1 VDHGAAIVARL
12 VYHLLRDQSVPP
24 MARNFSFLRVEKI
37 IFAAELPSLCCT
49 IVSICGDGVRC
60 ESSCVWRGSAPCSLP
75 CRLSRAFDLIRHG
88 TSVCL
93 RLAFAQLGHRRDP
106 GPSAKTGLLYP
117 PEVGTLPTS
126 PLRFR
131 WYPLSLSRRLSH
143 STESVSL
150 YLQSLS
156 LMLYTSFGVAR
167 CLQSSGLTAG
177 SPAAAASSLDM
188 FGRSHGIVL

>member
-1 VDHGAAIVARL
+1 VFGAEVRRVVCPVGYLEPSIRSNMEQASVFVLHLHSSGIGGIRARQRRR
-12 VYHLLRDQSVPP
+12 VTCTHQKSGHCQLLHYVSVGI
-24 MARNFSFLRVEKI
+24 L
-37 IFAAELPSLCCT
+37 
-49 IVSICGDGVRC
+49 
-60 ESSCVWRGSAPCSLP
+60 
-75 CRLSRAFDLIRHG
+75 
-88 TSVCL
+88 
-93 RLAFAQLGHRRDP
+93 
-106 GPSAKTGLLYP
+106 
-117 PEVGTLPTS
+117 
-126 PLRFR
+126 